1 MKAKKAVMSTQYLAE
16 VLAAKFYDYFVAT
29 VFLVRE
35 TLAFKKFYI
44 AIINSHSNSLCLVCI
59 K

>member
-1 MKAKKAVMSTQYLAE
+1 MSTQYLAE
-16 VLAAKFYDYFVAT
+16 VLAGGGYDFFVAI

-35 TLAFKKFYI
+35 TLTFKKFYI
-44 AIINSHSNSLCLVCI
+44 AIINSYSNPLCLFSI